1 MSGNPFNQTLDWALQ
16 GKYVRVRDEG
26 RVYEGWLERV
36 HHARGSVVLHDTTTD
51 QDEELG
57 GVFIRDPGTVE
68 VLYPKKRV
76 EYRHLEE
83 LTPFVEHPRDFE
95 PKDAVIRSCYR
106 NQYAGS
112 FPVVRESG
120 EIINGHKR
128 VEAAKIAG
136 LERHPVEVIDVTD
149 EQALELYRVAH
160 RQHQHT
166 DDDTDESGDASGEA
180 TEDDDE
186 NED

>member
-1 MSGNPFNQTLDWALQ
+1 MSGNPFNETLDWALQ

-51 QDEELG
+51 EDEELG

-68 VLYPKKRV
+68 VLYPNKRV
-76 EYRHLEE
+76 EYRRLEK
-83 LTPFVEHPRDFE
+83 LTPFTEHPQDFE

-128 VEAAKIAG
+128 VEAAKVAG
-136 LERHPVEVIDVTD
+136 LERHPVEVVDVTD

-166 DDDTDESGDASGEA
+166 DDDTDESDDTDDESGESG
-180 TEDDDE
+180 T
-186 NED
+186 